1 MINKNQR
8 VSLAKLSYK
17 VAEILFAGVVI
28 GGFMQN
34 PLPLGKMVFALAII
48 PFPLLIALL
57 FEAGNEPDDEPP

>member
-8 VSLAKLSYK
+8 ASLAKLSYK

-34 PLPLGKMVFALAII
+34 PLPLGKMIFALATI
-48 PFPLLIALL
+48 PFPLFAGLL
-57 FEAGNEPDDEPP
+57 FEAGDDPDDEPP